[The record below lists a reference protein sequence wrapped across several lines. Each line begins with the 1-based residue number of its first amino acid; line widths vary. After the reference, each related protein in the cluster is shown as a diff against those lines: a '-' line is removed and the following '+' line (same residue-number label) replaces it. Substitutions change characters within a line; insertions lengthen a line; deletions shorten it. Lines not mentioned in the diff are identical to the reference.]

1 MKRRAPDPPRWVV
14 WVLNRM
20 MPEAEVR
27 AALGDLRELHAH
39 WARRL
44 GVREADRRYGRQLR
58 QYPLRVAWTALGSLV
73 RAGSWASPRSVL
85 QASRG
90 LRRAPG
96 LTAAI
101 VLTVGIGIGGC
112 TAVFAVVDLL
122 FLRPLPYRDAG
133 ELVAIYTDA
142 PPNRWPFSVVDFQA
156 LQSRQTSFEAV
167 AAYTAGRRTLTTAAG
182 AERVATVGAT
192 PGFFPVL
199 GVGPISGRT
208 PDAGDG
214 RPDAPGTVL
223 VTRGFASR
231 YLGASRADGS
241 DALGRTVRL
250 DGEAHAVIGVLP
262 ASVGPLGGD
271 ARVFPTLR
279 LQPPERKGPFFL
291 RVVGRLPEG
300 GDPARAVEELRA
312 INASL
317 FPIWVDSYQDDRAS
331 WGMKDLALVLR
342 GDSGGLLTIL
352 MGAVMALLLVAM
364 ANAIGLLVAR
374 AGGRR
379 REIAVRRVLGASRPR
394 VAGHL
399 LVESVLLATGGV
411 VVGLATARAAIG
423 LLPAIAAGYIPRV
436 AEVHMSPAVIA
447 FAGVL
452 AVGCGVLFGVVPML
466 HGVGGGEP
474 GPFLRTGGRTSTDGL
489 REQRLQHW
497 LVMGQLAA
505 ATPLLAA
512 AGLLLSSFVNL
523 QRADPGFEPR
533 HLLTARISP
542 SPASWDGPEERGQF
556 WDALVDR
563 VSADPRVAAVAVANA
578 RPPLE
583 VSTVNNFDLEDRP
596 TPPGESQP
604 NVPWILADAA
614 YFETLGIPLLA
625 GRLFEPRDREYDPE
639 VAIVD
644 RAWAERF
651 FPGEE
656 AVGRRF
662 RHGGCVDCPWT
673 TVIGVVGTVPYQ
685 GLEGT
690 AGGTVY
696 QPDPRRFSSAP
707 FLFLRAR
714 SEPDGLLPSIR
725 EAVAELDRSTP
736 VSRVRTGSSLV
747 EGSLTRPRHLTLLS
761 AVFSGVALALAVVG
775 LYGVTSYSVQ
785 RRRAEIAVRLALGGS
800 PGTVLRSVVARG
812 MALAGGGLALGSVA
826 ALGVARSLDSLLFDV
841 SPLDPA
847 PLAGAAALVLV
858 VAAVACL
865 VPGRRAVRV
874 DPASTLREE

>member
-1 MKRRAPDPPRWVV
+1 
-14 WVLNRM
+14 
-20 MPEAEVR
+20 
-27 AALGDLRELHAH
+27 
-39 WARRL
+39 
-44 GVREADRRYGRQLR
+44 
-58 QYPLRVAWTALGSLV
+58 
-73 RAGSWASPRSVL
+73 VL
-85 QASRG
+85 QAFRA
-90 LRRAPG
+90 LVRAPG
-96 LTAAI
+96 LTGAI

-122 FLRPLPYRDAG
+122 FLRPLPYPDAG
-133 ELVAIYTDA
+133 ELVRIYTDS

-156 LQSRQTSFEAV
+156 LQSRQSSFESV
-167 AAYTAGRRTLTTAAG
+167 VAYTSGRRTLTTATG
-182 AERVATVGAT
+182 AERIPTVEAT

-199 GVGPISGRT
+199 GVAPISGRT
-208 PDAGDG
+208 PGAGDG

-231 YLGASRADGS
+231 YLGTSRADGS

-262 ASVGPLGGD
+262 PSVGPLGGD

-300 GDPARAVEELRA
+300 ADRARAMGELRA

-331 WGMKDLALVLR
+331 WGMKDLAVMLR

-352 MGAVMALLLVAM
+352 MGAVVALLLVAV
-364 ANAIGLLVAR
+364 ANATSLLLAR
-374 AGGRR
+374 ASGRR
-379 REIAVRRVLGASRPR
+379 REIAVRRVLGASRSR

-399 LVESVLLATGGV
+399 LVESALLATGGV
-411 VVGLATARAAIG
+411 AVGLLTARAAVG
-423 LLPAIAAGYIPRV
+423 LLPVVAAGYIPRV

-447 FAGVL
+447 FAGAL
-452 AVGCGVLFGVVPML
+452 ALGCGVLFGLVPML

-474 GPFLRTGGRTSTDGL
+474 GPFLRSGGRTSTAGF
-489 REQRLQHW
+489 REQRLQQW

-505 ATPLLAA
+505 ATPLLAG
-512 AGLLLSSFVNL
+512 AGLLVSSFVNL

-533 HLLTARISP
+533 HLLTVRVSP
-542 SPASWDGPEERGQF
+542 SPTSWDGPEERGQF
-556 WDALVDR
+556 WDALLER
-563 VSADPRVAAVAVANA
+563 ISADPRVVAAAVANA

-583 VSTVNNFDLEDRP
+583 VAIINNFDLEDRP

-625 GRLFEPRDREYDPE
+625 GRPFEPRDREYDPE
-639 VAIVD
+639 VAVVD

-662 RHGGCVDCPWT
+662 RHGGCTDCPWT
-673 TVIGVVGTVPYQ
+673 TVIGVVGVVPYQ
-685 GLEGT
+685 GLEGR
-690 AGGTVY
+690 AGGAVY
-696 QPDPRRFSSAP
+696 QPDPRRFSAAP
-707 FLFLRAR
+707 FLFVRTR
-714 SEPDGLLPSIR
+714 GEPDGLAPWIR
-725 EAVAELDRSTP
+725 EAVSGMDRSTP
-736 VSRVRTGSSLV
+736 VTRVRTGSSLL

-812 MALAGGGLALGSVA
+812 MALAGGGLAVGTVA

-841 SPLDPA
+841 SPLDPG
-847 PLAGAAALVLV
+847 PLVVAAALVLV

-874 DPASTLREE
+874 DPVSALREE